1 VAQEY
6 LERLNALIGR
16 LPSGSLKGV
25 KLECKHFFSGAAV
38 YADGR
43 ICMSW
48 TPVGFA
54 IKLPETSRSAL
65 MNQQGA
71 KYLRYFPKGPIK
83 KDYVVLPKSMLR
95 EMSTLGRLA
104 KTSVEYALSLPAPI
118 KKKKSHITRRSS
130 GRAKRRRAA

>member
-1 VAQEY
+1 MAQEY

-16 LPSGSLKGV
+16 LPSASLKGV

-38 YADGR
+38 YAEGR

-65 MNQQGA
+65 VNQQGA

>member
-1 VAQEY
+1 MAQEY

-38 YADGR
+38 YAEGR

-54 IKLPETSRSAL
+54 IKLPETSRSTL
-65 MNQQGA
+65 VNQHGA

-83 KDYVVLPKSMLR
+83 KDYVVLPKSMLQ
-95 EMSTLGRLA
+95 EMRTLGRLA
-104 KTSVEYALSLPAPI
+104 KTGVEYALSLPAPI
-118 KKKKSHITRRSS
+118 KKKKSHMTRRSS
-130 GRAKRRRAA
+130 ARARQRRAA

>member
-1 VAQEY
+1 MAQEY

-16 LPSGSLKGV
+16 LPSGNLKGV

-38 YADGR
+38 YAEGR

-65 MNQQGA
+65 VNQQGA
-71 KYLRYFPKGPIK
+71 EYLRYFPKGPIK
-83 KDYVVLPKSMLR
+83 KDYVVLPNSMLQ
-95 EMSTLGRLA
+95 EMRALGRLA
-104 KTSVEYALSLPAPI
+104 KTSIEYALSLPEPI
-118 KKKKSHITRRSS
+118 KKKKSHITRQRT
-130 GRAKRRRAA
+130 GRA

>member
-16 LPSGSLKGV
+16 LPSASLKGV

-38 YADGR
+38 YAEGR

-65 MNQQGA
+65 VNQQGA